1 MHATGSGPDGSSAGS
16 AVPPPEPA
24 PSVRASDAD
33 RYATVHVLQEAVAR
47 GLLTFDEGSDR
58 MATAYAARFV
68 SELAPL
74 TADLPRTTPAVAV
87 PRAPGWR
94 AVWAAV
100 LAQLNAELT
109 LLRTHG
115 LRSPHTRR
123 AVAVAL
129 LLTMMFVTVAAL
141 ILHGLAVGDH
151 QFHGDFGPRGG
162 FEGR

>member
-1 MHATGSGPDGSSAGS
+1 MSATRSGSDGSSAGS
-16 AVPPPEPA
+16 ATAPPDPPPL
-24 PSVRASDAD
+24 RASDAE
-33 RYATVHVLQEAVAR
+33 RYATVHALQEAVAR
-47 GLLTFDEGSDR
+47 GLLSFDEGSDR

-68 SELAPL
+68 RDLAPL
-74 TADLPRTTPAVAV
+74 TADLPRMQPPVPA

-94 AVWAAV
+94 AVWAAF
-100 LAQLNAELT
+100 LAQLNAELV

-115 LRSPHTRR
+115 LRSARSRR

-141 ILHGLAVGDH
+141 ALHGLSVDGH

-162 FEGR
+162 FQGR

>member
-1 MHATGSGPDGSSAGS
+1 M
-16 AVPPPEPA
+16 
-24 PSVRASDAD
+24 RASDTD
-33 RYATVHVLQEAVAR
+33 RYATVHVLQDAVAR
-47 GLLTFDEGSDR
+47 GLLALDEGSER

-68 SELAPL
+68 RDLAPL
-74 TADLPRTTPAVAV
+74 TADLPRAQPAVPA

-94 AVWAAV
+94 SVWAAF
-100 LAQLNAELT
+100 LAQLNAEVL

-129 LLTMMFVTVAAL
+129 LLTVMFVTVAAFA
-141 ILHGLAVGDH
+141 LHGLAVGDH
-151 QFHGDFGPRGG
+151 QFHGDFGPGGG

>member
-1 MHATGSGPDGSSAGS
+1 
-16 AVPPPEPA
+16 
-24 PSVRASDAD
+24 
-33 RYATVHVLQEAVAR
+33 VHVLQDAVAR

-58 MATAYAARFV
+58 MATAYTARFV
-68 SELAPL
+68 RELGPL
-74 TADLPRTTPAVAV
+74 TADLPRTQPPAAG

-94 AVWAAV
+94 AVWMAF
-100 LAQLNAELT
+100 LDQLNAELT

-115 LRSPHTRR
+115 LRSQHTRR

-129 LLTMMFVTVAAL
+129 FLTMMFVTVAAL
-141 ILHGLAVGDH
+141 ALHGLAVGDH